1 MQQQN
6 EGLINEKIRA
16 LFERDASKERYDNL
30 VEKYTLMVLYW
41 NKFWLNIN
49 MNFSY
54 MQKESALKD
63 LRKNF
68 DLVMQENSKL
78 LGKIARYEN
87 EIEVE

>member
-1 MQQQN
+1 
-6 EGLINEKIRA
+6 
-16 LFERDASKERYDNL
+16 
-30 VEKYTLMVLYW
+30 
-41 NKFWLNIN
+41 